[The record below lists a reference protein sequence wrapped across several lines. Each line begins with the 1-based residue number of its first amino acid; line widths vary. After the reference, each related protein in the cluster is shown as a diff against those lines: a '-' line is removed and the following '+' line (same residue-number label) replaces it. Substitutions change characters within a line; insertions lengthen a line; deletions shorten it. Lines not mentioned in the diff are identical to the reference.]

1 MSLLVLDTFL
11 DFLDYSSDNEKVG
24 VAIIIYAR
32 CTSHYSRL
40 TFSIH
45 TGRDNRDTTH

>member
-24 VAIIIYAR
+24 VAIILYKVYL
-32 CTSHYSRL
+32 TLKSHD
-40 TFSIH
+40 FSIH
-45 TGRDNRDTTH
+45 TGGDNRDTTH